1 MNKSL
6 IYILF
11 LLFFGCKQTV
21 SQVDDYDLIISNVDI
36 FNSRTK
42 QIKKNKSIYIK
53 ENIIVN
59 ISDFKTPEN
68 QANVIDGEGKLIVPG
83 FIDTHVHLDQMFGPG
98 GAITPK
104 EISNSEVYKQ
114 ALQEQF
120 LKYGVTTVLDLGQPE
135 SWLPVSTSWQKTPS
149 IEYPN
154 IYNSGSSLK
163 SDYDWPPEA
172 HFAEIHNKE
181 QAREKLQGYADLGI
195 KHIKLY
201 SWLKRADIII
211 VLEEAEKLSLV
222 PFGHIDRG
230 EVEISEGIDLG
241 IRNFEHFFSIIN
253 GVLNVD
259 EHWIKLNKKYNLS
272 TQVSSVDEWTAKM
285 ILYFDY
291 VASSPELSN
300 KIDILL
306 DKIVTSES
314 TISTTIHPLASV
326 ADETNFFSTFEH
338 FPPRDKAYFPTF
350 KDLNRDDLKSGIT
363 AMMSFIK
370 QAHDKGVKLRIGTDC
385 RYGGKAMMNEFLL
398 LSEAGISTT
407 DILQIATYN
416 GAVAMEIDGKY
427 GNIEIGKIADL
438 VLFDKSPLIDYKN
451 FESNKIIIKD
461 GKRIKF
467 KKVITDL
474 LLEEILNSNVS
485 NAILAYQKQKNNH
498 EYYSVH
504 NSQVIEVGY
513 ELIKNRKIPEAIEI
527 FKFCQ
532 QEFEDYNNSYNWIN
546 EEQLDDE
553 AFMIK
558 NEGDLSN
565 AIKLLEYN
573 SKLFPHSWNA
583 YNSLGE
589 LYLINNENEKAKKY
603 FSKSL
608 KLNPND
614 ERAKKMLE
622 RIK

>member
-1 MNKSL
+1 MNKNL
-6 IYILF
+6 IF
-11 LLFFGCKQTV
+11 VLLLLSFGCKQTI
-21 SQVDDYDLIISNVDI
+21 SQVETYDLIISDVNI
-36 FNSRTK
+36 FNSKTK
-42 QIKKNKSIYIK
+42 QIDYNKSIYIK
-53 ENIIVN
+53 GNIIVD
-59 ISDFKTPEN
+59 ITDFKTLEN
-68 QANVIDGEGKLIVPG
+68 QSNIINGKGKLIAPG
-83 FIDTHVHLDQMFGPG
+83 FIDTHIHLDQMFGPG
-98 GAITPK
+98 GAITPID
-104 EISNSEVYKQ
+104 ISNSEVYKQ
-114 ALQEQF
+114 ALKEQF

-135 SWLPVSTSWQKTPS
+135 SWLPVSTSWQKSPS

-154 IYNSGSSLK
+154 IYNAGSSLK
-163 SDYDWPPEA
+163 SDYDWPPEP

-201 SWLKRADIII
+201 SWLHRADIII
-211 VLEEAEKLSLV
+211 VLEEAEKLSLI

-241 IRNFEHFFSIIN
+241 LRNFEHFFTIIN

-259 EHWIKLNKKYNLS
+259 THWEKLNKKYNLS
-272 TQVSSVDEWTAKM
+272 GQVSSVDEWTAKM

-300 KIDILL
+300 KVDILL
-306 DKIVTSES
+306 DKIVSSES
-314 TISTTIHPLASV
+314 TLSTTIHPLASV
-326 ADETNFFSTFEH
+326 ADETNFFSTFEY
-338 FPPRDKAYFPTF
+338 FPPRNKAYFPSFTA
-350 KDLNRDDLKSGIT
+350 LNKDDLRSGIA
-363 AMMSFIK
+363 AMMNFIK

-385 RYGGKAMMNEFLL
+385 RYGGKAMLNELLL
-398 LSEAGISTT
+398 LSEAGISAT

-416 GAVAMEIDGKY
+416 GAVAMKIDDKY

-438 VLFDKSPLIDYKN
+438 VIFDKSPLIDYKN
-451 FESNKIIIKD
+451 FASNKIIIKN
-461 GKRIKF
+461 GKLIKF

-485 NAILAYQKQKNNH
+485 DAIHVYQEQKDND
-498 EYYSVH
+498 EYYSVQA
-504 NSQVIEVGY
+504 SQVIDVGY
-513 ELIKNRKIPEAIEI
+513 ELIKIRKIPEAIEI

-532 QEFEDYNNSYNWIN
+532 QEFEDYNKSYNWIY
-546 EEQLDDE
+546 EEQIDDE

-565 AIKLLEYN
+565 AIKLLQYN
-573 SKLFPHSWNA
+573 LELFPDSYNI

-589 LYLINNENEKAKKY
+589 LYLLNNENENAKQN
-603 FSKSL
+603 FMKSL

-614 ERAKKMLE
+614 DRAKEMLE
-622 RIK
+622 RIN